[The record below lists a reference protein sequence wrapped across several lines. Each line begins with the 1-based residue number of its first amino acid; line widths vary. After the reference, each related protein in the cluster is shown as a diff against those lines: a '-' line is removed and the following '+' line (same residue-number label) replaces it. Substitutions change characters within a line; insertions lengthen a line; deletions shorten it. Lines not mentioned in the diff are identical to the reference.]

1 MQVKTISYK
10 RVLNLGSYE
19 NKHLEIS
26 CEVFEGEDDEE
37 TVSLLMEKV
46 ERKIRES
53 QEKGIVTQIQTLE
66 MRVSHLKERITYYE
80 EREQKLKYKE
90 EELNQQQ
97 AQEPDP
103 DDIPFESG
111 EATQTNNQELSN
123 F

>member
-19 NKHLEIS
+19 NKHLELWA
-26 CEVFEGEDDEE
+26 EVSEGEDDEE
-37 TVSLLMEKV
+37 ATSLLMEKV

-66 MRVSHLKERITYYE
+66 TKASHLKEQISDYE
-80 EREQKLKYKE
+80 QRLQELKSKE
-90 EELNQQQ
+90 EESNQQ
-97 AQEPDP
+97 AEEPDP

-111 EATQTNNQELSN
+111 EAPQTNNQELSN